1 MNEFSKKIQ
10 FVQLFK
16 KKMFKKKKKSHLLR
30 SYSKNMICN
39 RTLDWKCQKL
49 QSVYIHAV
57 LETHLDEELFQ

>member
-1 MNEFSKKIQ
+1 M
-10 FVQLFK
+10 FK
-16 KKMFKKKKKSHLLR
+16 KKKKKSHLLR